1 MVSTFRLCLLSI
13 STGIVLSIA
22 WLFDGVG
29 LLSLIAFI
37 PLLFVDDYVFRK
49 SKSFSIIRYF
59 FLIYIGLFVWT
70 LCSVWWL
77 VNSTLWG
84 LLIAVFF
91 YPFYMTLPFLL
102 SHIIKRRVGMIAGY
116 FSLLMFWISFEWL
129 TLSCDIAWPWLLLG
143 NAFARS
149 VSLIQWY
156 DLTGLLGG
164 TIWIVLS
171 NILLF
176 LCLQKNYLKLSSKFY
191 IFITLVV
198 ISVPIVYSVIS
209 YKNYVEKGKQTGY
222 LIVQP
227 NINPYTEKFSG
238 MKASVQIQKMLNQA
252 ESLVT
257 QNIRIL
263 VLPETAIPEPVFEKS
278 IYDNDEIKLLHT
290 FIVKHPG
297 ISIVCGAITQRIYN
311 VQRDGLQNYHTISGK
326 NGFYVGYNAALFISK
341 EGIQITRKSKLL
353 PGVETMPLAKYI
365 PSISKLLFDFGG
377 QFGSFGTQTERTVFT
392 RNGDSI
398 ATIICYE
405 AEFGNYVGAFVRN
418 GAESICSITN
428 DGWWGNTPGYKQHLS
443 FCCLRAIEFRRDIA
457 RSANTGISCL
467 INQRGDITN
476 VIDYG
481 KNGCIGAIVH
491 SHSQQTFYACYGD
504 FIGIISIWLSLV
516 MLLILLLLRKRYVAL
531 C

>member
-1 MVSTFRLCLLSI
+1 MSILTGVLLSM
-13 STGIVLSIA
+13 A
-22 WLFDGVG
+22 WLFDGIG
-29 LLSLIAFI
+29 LLSLVSFI
-37 PLLFVDDYVFRK
+37 PLLYIDDYAFQN
-49 SKSFSIIRYF
+49 SKSSSVVRYF
-59 FLIYIGLFVWT
+59 FLIYLGLFVWT

-91 YPFYMTLPFLL
+91 YPFYMTIPFLL
-102 SHIIKRRVGMIAGY
+102 SHIIKRKLGLIAGY

-149 VSLIQWY
+149 VSIIQWY
-156 DLTGLLGG
+156 DITGLLGG
-164 TIWIVLS
+164 TVWILLS
-171 NILLF
+171 NILMF
-176 LCLQKNYLKLSSKFY
+176 LCLQKSFLKQSSKLY
-191 IFITLVV
+191 LFITLLV
-198 ISVPIVYSVIS
+198 ISVPIVYSVMY

-238 MKASVQIQKMLNQA
+238 IKASVQIQKMLNQA
-252 ESLVT
+252 EPLVT

-263 VLPETAIPEPVFEKS
+263 VLPETAITEPIFEETLS
-278 IYDNDEIKLLHT
+278 YNDEIKLLQA
-290 FIVKHPG
+290 FIIKHPD
-297 ISIVCGAITQRIYN
+297 ISIVCGAVTQRIYN
-311 VQRDGLQNYHTISGK
+311 AQRDGLQNYHTISGK

-341 EGIQITRKSKLL
+341 GGIQITRKSKLL

-365 PSISKLLFDFGG
+365 PSVSKLMFDFGG
-377 QFGSFGTQTERTVFT
+377 QFGSFGTQSERTVFT
-392 RNGDSI
+392 LNGDSI

-443 FCCLRAIEFRRDIA
+443 FCCLRAIELRRDIA

-476 VIDYG
+476 NIGYG
-481 KNGCIGAIVH
+481 KTGCIRTIVH
-491 SHSQQTFYACYGD
+491 SHSLQTFYAIYGD
-504 FIGIISIWLSLV
+504 FIGIISIWLSLI
-516 MLLILLLLRKRYVAL
+516 MLLILLSMRKR
-531 C
+531 